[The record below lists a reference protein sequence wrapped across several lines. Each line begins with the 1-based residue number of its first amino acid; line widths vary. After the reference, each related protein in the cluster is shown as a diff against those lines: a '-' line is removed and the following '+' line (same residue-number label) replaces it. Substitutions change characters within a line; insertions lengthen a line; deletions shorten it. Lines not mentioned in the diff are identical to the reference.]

1 MTSKILHVLNY
12 IYYILVVSIAVIG
25 NNLVIISIVKFH
37 SLRCNANYLIGALA
51 LSDLLMTC
59 TWPVI
64 LGKLILQKFTNLIPD
79 SLLSSCNVL

>member
-1 MTSKILHVLNY
+1 MTSGILHVLDY
-12 IYYILVVSIAVIG
+12 VYYILVVSIAVIG

-51 LSDLLMTC
+51 VSDLLMAC

-64 LGKLILQKFTNLIPD
+64 LGKLILLQFTNLIPD
-79 SLLSSCNVL
+79 RF